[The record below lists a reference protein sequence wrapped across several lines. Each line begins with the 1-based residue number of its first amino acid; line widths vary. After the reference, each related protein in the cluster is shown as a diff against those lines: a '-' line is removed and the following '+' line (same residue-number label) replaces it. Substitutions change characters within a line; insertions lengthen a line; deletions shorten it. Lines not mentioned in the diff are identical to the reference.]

1 MHNNNCS
8 IFPPTTASCNHNMA
22 TFPSTYLPPPVRI
35 RFYFSIK
42 LFKVNL
48 LSKSDK
54 ADLDAY
60 VLNGEWDLLGNTT
73 TAAFT
78 V

>member
-1 MHNNNCS
+1 MHNNYCP
-8 IFPPTTASCNHNMA
+8 IFPPSTAGSNQNMA
-22 TFPSTYLPPPVRI
+22 TFPSTYLLPPTRI
-35 RFYFSIK
+35 TFYFSIK

-54 ADLDAY
+54 GDLAAY
-60 VLNGEWDLLGNTT
+60 VLNGEWDLLGNNTI
-73 TAAFT
+73 AAFT